1 MTAGNLGV
9 FFAKVRGEHQEC
21 VKART
26 VVYVIEGNIVE
37 EGDAALTG
45 NAFAIN
51 PNPTG

>member
-1 MTAGNLGV
+1 M